1 MGPSMQL
8 SLVGHGWKA
17 LELVPSRRGYDAE
30 MGTGL
35 GSEERGQSQRN
46 NTHQQMMNQRHS
58 EIQDGWQ
65 GRH

>member
-1 MGPSMQL
+1 MGPSLQL
-8 SLVGHGWKA
+8 TLVGHGWKA

-35 GSEERGQSQRN
+35 GSEEQNQQN
-46 NTHQQMMNQRHS
+46 NTRQQMMSQRP
-58 EIQDGWQ
+58 EIQNGWQ